1 MCLFS
6 FYAYDRSH
14 MKSVVLPPSLKTL
27 LPPQIHELCTGAF
40 YKRNERLFL
49 TGKIPQWMF
58 YVIAGEVTLERTG
71 LQGEPVV
78 LQRTRLGFVSEAS
91 LKVAKYHCDALA
103 IMDSNV
109 IKVPAKE
116 LAAALDRDADF
127 ASRWIS
133 MLNAEVK
140 RLRLHC
146 ERLSMKSLKD
156 RVLHLINTEGVNGE
170 YQVNTGLKSLAG
182 ELGVTHEALYRTLA
196 ALEKTKTIR
205 REEGLLVLTCWWR
218 IRSLSSHRV

>member
-1 MCLFS
+1 MF
-6 FYAYDRSH
+6 F
-14 MKSVVLPPSLKTL
+14 VVS
-27 LPPQIHELCTGAF
+27 
-40 YKRNERLFL
+40 
-49 TGKIPQWMF
+49 
-58 YVIAGEVTLERTG
+58 GEVTLERTG

-103 IMDSNV
+103 ITDTTV
-109 IKVPAKE
+109 IKVPVKE
-116 LAAALDRDADF
+116 LAVVLDHDPDF
-127 ASRWIS
+127 ARRWIS

-156 RVLHLINTEGVNGE
+156 RVLHLINTEGKNGK

-205 REEGLLVLTCWWR
+205 REEGLLALT
-218 IRSLSSHRV
+218 H

>member
-1 MCLFS
+1 MCALGFCT
-6 FYAYDRSH
+6 YDRSH

-27 LPPQIHELCTGAF
+27 LPPQIHELCTGAY
-40 YKRNERLFL
+40 YKKNERLFL
-49 TGKIPQWMF
+49 TGKKPEWMF

-91 LKVAKYHCDALA
+91 LKTAKYHCDGLA
-103 IMDSNV
+103 ITDTNV
-109 IKVPAKE
+109 IKVPINE
-116 LAAALDRDADF
+116 LAAALDCDPDF

-146 ERLSMKSLKD
+146 ERLSMKSVKD
-156 RVLHLINTEGVNGE
+156 RVLHLINTEGKNGE
-170 YQVNTGLKSLAG
+170 YSVNTGLKSLAG

-196 ALEKTKTIR
+196 ALEKAKTIR
-205 REEGLLVLTCWWR
+205 REEGLLALT
-218 IRSLSSHRV
+218 SQHEFK

>member
-1 MCLFS
+1 
-6 FYAYDRSH
+6 

>member
-1 MCLFS
+1 MH
-6 FYAYDRSH
+6 D
-14 MKSVVLPPSLKTL
+14 
-27 LPPQIHELCTGAF
+27 LCTGAY
-40 YKRNERLFL
+40 YKRNERLFI
-49 TGKIPQWMF
+49 TGEKPEWMF

-78 LQRTRLGFVSEAS
+78 IQRTRLGFVSEAS
-91 LKVAKYHCDALA
+91 LKVAKYHCDGLA
-103 IMDSNV
+103 ITDSNV

-116 LAAALDRDADF
+116 LAAALDRDPEF

-156 RVLHLINTEGVNGE
+156 RVLHLINTEGKYGK

-205 REEGLLVLTCWWR
+205 REEGLLALT
-218 IRSLSSHRV
+218 H

>member
-6 FYAYDRSH
+6 FCAYDRSH

-27 LPPQIHELCTGAF
+27 LPPEIHELCTGAF
-40 YKRNERLFL
+40 YKKNERLFL
-49 TGKIPQWMF
+49 TGKIPQSMF
-58 YVIAGEVTLERTG
+58 YVVAGEVTLERTG

-103 IMDSNV
+103 ISDSNV

-116 LAAALDRDADF
+116 LAAALDRDPEF

-156 RVLHLINTEGVNGE
+156 RVLHLINTEGKDGK
-170 YQVNTGLKSLAG
+170 YLVNTGLKSLAG

-205 REEGLLVLTCWWR
+205 REEGLLALT
-218 IRSLSSHRV
+218 SKS

>member
-1 MCLFS
+1 MHPLCEG
-6 FYAYDRSH
+6 AYFKKH
-14 MKSVVLPPSLKTL
+14 
-27 LPPQIHELCTGAF
+27 Q
-40 YKRNERLFL
+40 RLFL
-49 TGKIPQWMF
+49 TGERPNWMF
-58 YVIAGEVTLERTG
+58 FVVSGEVTLERTG

-103 IMDSNV
+103 ITDTTV
-109 IKVPAKE
+109 IKVPVKE
-116 LAAALDRDADF
+116 LAVVLDHDPDF
-127 ASRWIS
+127 ARRWIS

-156 RVLHLINTEGVNGE
+156 RVLHLINTEGKNGK

-205 REEGLLVLTCWWR
+205 REEGLLALT
-218 IRSLSSHRV
+218 H

>member
-1 MCLFS
+1 MYLFS
-6 FYAYDRSH
+6 FCAYDRSH

-27 LPPQIHELCTGAF
+27 LPPQIHELCSGAF
-40 YKRNERLFL
+40 YKKNERLFL
-49 TGKIPQWMF
+49 TGKIPQSMF

-103 IMDSNV
+103 ITDSNV

-116 LAAALDRDADF
+116 LAAALDRDAVF

-196 ALEKTKTIR
+196 ALEKTKTIL
-205 REEGLLVLTCWWR
+205 REQGRLTLT
-218 IRSLSSHRV
+218 SKS

>member
-6 FYAYDRSH
+6 FCAYDRSH
-14 MKSVVLPPSLKTL
+14 MKSVVLPPSLKAL

-49 TGKIPQWMF
+49 TGKIPQSMF

-103 IMDSNV
+103 ITDSNV
-109 IKVPAKE
+109 IKVPAKV
-116 LAAALDRDADF
+116 LAAELDRDADF

-156 RVLHLINTEGVNGE
+156 RVLHLINTEGKNGE

-205 REEGLLVLTCWWR
+205 REEGLLALT
-218 IRSLSSHRV
+218 H

>member
-1 MCLFS
+1 MCLSS

-58 YVIAGEVTLERTG
+58 YVIAGEVSLERTG
-71 LQGEPVV
+71 LQGEPIV

-103 IMDSNV
+103 ITDSNV

-182 ELGVTHEALYRTLA
+182 ELGVTHEAMYRTLA
-196 ALEKTKTIR
+196 ALEKSKTIR
-205 REEGLLVLTCWWR
+205 REDGRLTF
-218 IRSLSSHRV
+218 IR